1 MTHPFI
7 IVGLK
12 TATLFLGGM
21 ITFYAFR
28 AYRRTH
34 SPALRAL
41 AIGFGAI
48 TIGSLT
54 AGAMDQLLA
63 VDRQLALIVESG
75 LTAIGFGVILYSL
88 HAD

>member
-28 AYRRTH
+28 AYKRTR

-41 AIGFGAI
+41 TIGFGAI
-48 TIGSLT
+48 TVGSLL
-54 AGAMDQLLA
+54 AGAMDQVVGLN
-63 VDRQLALIVESG
+63 RQLALIVESG

-88 HAD
+88 YAE

>member
-1 MTHPFI
+1 MTHPFV

-28 AYRRTH
+28 AYGRTH

-48 TIGSLT
+48 TMGSLL
-54 AGAMDQLLA
+54 AGAIDQLLA
-63 VDRQLALIVESG
+63 VDRQFALIVESG
-75 LTAIGFGVILYSL
+75 LTAVGFGVILYSL
-88 HAD
+88 YAD

>member
-1 MTHPFI
+1 MTHPFV

-28 AYRRTH
+28 AYQRTR

-41 AIGFGAI
+41 AIGFGVV
-48 TIGSLT
+48 TLGSLT
-54 AGAMDQLLA
+54 AGAIDQLLV
-63 VDRQLALIVESG
+63 VDRELALIVESG
-75 LTAIGFGVILYSL
+75 LTAVGFGVILYSL
-88 HAD
+88 YAD

>member
-28 AYRRTH
+28 AYKRTH

-41 AIGFGAI
+41 TIGFGAI
-48 TIGSLT
+48 TVGSLL
-54 AGAMDQLLA
+54 AGAMDQVVGLN
-63 VDRQLALIVESG
+63 RQLALIVESG

-88 HAD
+88 YAE

>member
-1 MTHPFI
+1 MTHPFV

-48 TIGSLT
+48 TIGSLL
-54 AGAMDQLLA
+54 AGAIDQLLA
-63 VDRQLALIVESG
+63 VDRQFALIVESG
-75 LTAIGFGVILYSL
+75 LTAVGFGVILYSL
-88 HAD
+88 YAD